1 MIDEI
6 LKTAD
11 IPNEE
16 ARFPDPPPV
25 TYAVWFDDVS
35 ADGPDGMN
43 RIFTHAGTIELYE
56 PTKDDVAEATLE
68 AELNARKLRWTKQA
82 RYWLSSVQR
91 YQVIYEFS
99 YIVKQ

>member
-1 MIDEI
+1 MIEEI
-6 LKTAD
+6 LRAAN
-11 IPNEE
+11 IPGEE

-35 ADGPDGMN
+35 TDGPDGMN
-43 RIFTHAGTIELYE
+43 RIFTHNVTIELYE
-56 PTKDDVAEATLE
+56 PTKDDAAETALE
-68 AELNARKLRWTKQA
+68 AELNTRKLRWTKQA
-82 RYWLSSVQR
+82 RYWLSSALR

>member
-1 MIDEI
+1 MIEEI
-6 LKTAD
+6 LRAAN
-11 IPNEE
+11 IPGEE

-35 ADGPDGMN
+35 TDGPDGMN
-43 RIFTHAGTIELYE
+43 RIFTHNVTIELYE
-56 PTKDDVAEATLE
+56 PTKDDAAETALE
-68 AELNARKLRWTKQA
+68 AELNTRKLRWTKQA

>member
-1 MIDEI
+1 MIEEI
-6 LKTAD
+6 LSASS
-11 IPNEE
+11 IPGSES
-16 ARFPDPPPV
+16 RFPDPPPV

-35 ADGPDGMN
+35 TDGPDGIN
-43 RIFTHAGTIELYE
+43 RIFTHNGTIELYE
-56 PTKDDVAEATLE
+56 PAKDDAAETTLE

>member
-1 MIDEI
+1 MIEEA
-6 LKTAD
+6 LSAAK
-11 IPNEE
+11 IPGAE
-16 ARFPDPPPV
+16 ARFPDPPPG

-35 ADGPDGMN
+35 TDGPDGMN
-43 RIFTHAGTIELYE
+43 RIFTHNVTIELYE
-56 PTKDDVAEATLE
+56 PTKDDVAETALE
-68 AELNARKLRWTKQA
+68 AELNTRKLRWTKQA